1 MEFTQAEAKAKEH
14 RRQWVQTR
22 DFSFGE
28 QYGIPAGMWGRVL
41 STHRTGR
48 VTVTGLQEVWGV
60 NICFYPAYIVVRNIS
75 KARYESSLI
84 EM

>member
-1 MEFTQAEAKAKEH
+1 MEFTQAEAKEKEH

-22 DFSFGE
+22 DHSWWE
-28 QYGIPAGMWGRVL
+28 QYGIPAGTWGRVL
-41 STHRTGR
+41 STQRTGR
-48 VTVTGLQEVWGV
+48 ATATGLKEVWGV
-60 NICFYPAYIVVRNIS
+60 TICFYPAYLVVRNIS